1 MKPRTGKTLKGL
13 RTRKQRMTKK
23 KLPPY
28 TYLGCSVTKDKT
40 PWCRSVCT
48 PIEGKGQCGR
58 DFPGLM
64 EGRIQQAVRNYTL
77 HQHDIRRKYGP
88 IICPRCGRTMASR
101 VERGCL
107 VSVCMSCSNVTE
119 MELPH
124 G

>member
-1 MKPRTGKTLKGL
+1 MPRTDKIL
-13 RTRKQRMTKK
+13 RGSRARRRGMRKK

-28 TYLGCSVTKDKT
+28 TYLGCAVTKDRT
-40 PWCRSVCT
+40 PWCRSVCV

-64 EGRIQQAVRNYTL
+64 EGRIQQAVRNYKL
-77 HQHDIRRKYGP
+77 QQRALEEKYGP
-88 IICPRCGRTMASR
+88 ITCSRCGHTMVSHIQP
-101 VERGCL
+101 GSL
-107 VSVCMSCSNVTE
+107 VSVCMRCSNVTE